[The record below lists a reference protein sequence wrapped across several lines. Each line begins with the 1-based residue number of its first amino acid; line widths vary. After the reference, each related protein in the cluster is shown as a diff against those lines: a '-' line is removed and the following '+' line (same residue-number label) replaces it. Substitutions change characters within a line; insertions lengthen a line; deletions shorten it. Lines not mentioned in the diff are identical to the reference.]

1 VTYGPASVILSH
13 DKSSGKR
20 PADFSSISSKKSR
33 SDDYVCYGCGK
44 KNHSNSQC
52 PSKAHPDYNTA
63 SIPWVES
70 VPGIAWQAKGYSVL
84 PQHNTLSG
92 VFFDGGK
99 PFEKSK
105 SFSAPSSSGGNKNF
119 SAHSSASGD
128 KKGEFIPFLRE
139 NYKSAVCH
147 VDGFVSSKR
156 AKCSI

>member
-1 VTYGPASVILSH
+1 MTYGPASVILSH

-20 PADFSSISSKKSR
+20 PADLSSISSKKSR

-70 VPGIAWQAKGYSVL
+70 VPGIAWQA
-84 PQHNTLSG
+84 
-92 VFFDGGK
+92 
-99 PFEKSK
+99 
-105 SFSAPSSSGGNKNF
+105 
-119 SAHSSASGD
+119 SGD

-139 NYKSAVCH
+139 NYKSADTLSSLNSPIPANLLPCSI
-147 VDGFVSSKR
+147 FVSSQEQNTGLVER
-156 AKCSI
+156 GHRVNVLLDTGSLAGDFVSDRL